1 MITNE
6 CKDDDDSVNVSLFKN
21 IYIKN
26 QGIENMKIYIY
37 KRTQCWLKIHCSI
50 PCSFD
55 ITRGRYLVVTQCT
68 ADVRLI

>member
-26 QGIENMKIYIY
+26 QGIQNMKIYIY
-37 KRTQCWLKIHCSI
+37 KRTQCWLKIHCRI
-50 PCSFD
+50 P
-55 ITRGRYLVVTQCT
+55 
-68 ADVRLI
+68 